1 MVIFMRIYAYFRSEG
16 DSVEDSECFLSRL
29 SKIGYEI
36 SHNRLIKEEVT
47 ADIPIIYRDKIINLV
62 NYALEENNVLIING
76 IDSLGSNFTEIKEF
90 YTYIDSKKIFLIC
103 LNFSTN
109 LIKDDLK
116 KIFIHFLQMGEDF
129 ESNFRKKTTGKVKS
143 TKKVGRPEI
152 LNYDQKNDVLQKFKK
167 GKSVYSL
174 AKEYNVTRTVIQ
186 RILNIELEKGLEI
199 KKNI

>member
-1 MVIFMRIYAYFRSEG
+1 M
-16 DSVEDSECFLSRL
+16 
-29 SKIGYEI
+29 
-36 SHNRLIKEEVT
+36 
-47 ADIPIIYRDKIINLV
+47 P
-62 NYALEENNVLIING
+62 
-76 IDSLGSNFTEIKEF
+76 DSLGSNFTEIKEF